1 MCARKHFSSEPGQGG
16 TEDGM
21 NAMPSTLGNPQGRVQ
36 YEQARH
42 DENLNKLEGVSIHD
56 GIPRTFFNQ
65 TWRVKFE
72 IALGQKTQD
81 GFPMN
86 VVLAAV
92 ETK

>member
-21 NAMPSTLGNPQGRVQ
+21 NAMQNTLGNPQGRVQ

-56 GIPRTFFNQ
+56 GIPRYLLQ
-65 TWRVKFE
+65 PDMESEV
-72 IALGQKTQD
+72 
-81 GFPMN
+81 
-86 VVLAAV
+86 
-92 ETK
+92 